1 MKAVERYNILD
12 TPPDGAFDR
21 LTRMAARIF
30 DVPAAIVSIVD
41 HDRIWFKSH
50 FGVEANEIGRDPG
63 LCDSAILSDELLHIR
78 DALVDPRAMANPL
91 VSGPMGVRFYA
102 GVPLKTQDG
111 YNLGTFCVLD
121 TKPRELTPGQQELL
135 KDFAAM
141 VMHEMELRLS
151 ARRAVLARD

>member
-1 MKAVERYNILD
+1 
-12 TPPDGAFDR
+12 
-21 LTRMAARIF
+21 MA
-30 DVPAAIVSIVD
+30 
-41 HDRIWFKSH
+41 
-50 FGVEANEIGRDPG
+50 
-63 LCDSAILSDELLHIR
+63 
-78 DALVDPRAMANPL
+78 
-91 VSGPMGVRFYA
+91 GPMGIRFYA

-121 TKPRELTPGQQELL
+121 TKPRELTAVQQETL